1 MTDDQTIVLRGT
13 MISGRRHID
22 ERAAIWRPRPL
33 AASCAPAASR
43 VFETS
48 TNETPPMG
56 WAGAFEKVAA
66 RRAFVEDRQTQ
77 TNGKSGFRG
86 FLFERRN
93 IRAS

>member
-1 MTDDQTIVLRGT
+1 
-13 MISGRRHID
+13 
-22 ERAAIWRPRPL
+22 
-33 AASCAPAASR
+33 
-43 VFETS
+43 
-48 TNETPPMG
+48 MG

-77 TNGKSGFRG
+77 TNGKSGLRG